1 MTKMTDE
8 KIPRAYHSKR
18 RSQQAAETKTSIL
31 LAADALFRSLGWE
44 KTSIAAI
51 ARKAGVSAETIYSVF
66 GSKHALIK
74 QLVVNT
80 VRRDQPDIPLVEQ
93 QKPATVFAALD
104 QKEQIA
110 LFARDIT
117 DVLVR
122 VAPLMEVV
130 RTASAGNPELADLYS
145 QLQSGRRENIA
156 RFVAALASNR
166 PLRSPLDQ
174 KNATSNVWRLA
185 SPELFTL
192 MAKTEGID
200 RGDYVDWLSQTLHVL
215 LLP

>member
-18 RSQQAAETKTSIL
+18 RSQQAEETKSSIL
-31 LAADALFRSLGWE
+31 TAADALFRSFGWE

-74 QLVVNT
+74 QLVVKT

-93 QKPATVFAALD
+93 QKPVAVFAALD
-104 QKEQIA
+104 QTEQIS

-130 RTASAGNPELADLYS
+130 RTASAANPELAVLYS

-156 RFVAALASNR
+156 RFVEALASNG

-174 KNATSNVWRLA
+174 KSATSNAWRLA

-192 MAKTEGID
+192 MAKTEGMD
-200 RGDYVDWLSQTLHVL
+200 RGEYAGWLSQALQVL